1 MEECAS
7 TDYRVRIV
15 VSPDVLVGKP
25 VIKGTRIPVSL
36 ILNLLAHGYT
46 TERIIAAYPDLAADD
61 VRAAILSSAARVD
74 REEIIL
80 ASPSE

>member
-1 MEECAS
+1 VPS
-7 TDYRVRIV
+7 VQLGI
-15 VSPDVLVGKP
+15 
-25 VIKGTRIPVSL
+25 VSL

-46 TERIIAAYPDLAADD
+46 TERIIAAYPDLAVDD